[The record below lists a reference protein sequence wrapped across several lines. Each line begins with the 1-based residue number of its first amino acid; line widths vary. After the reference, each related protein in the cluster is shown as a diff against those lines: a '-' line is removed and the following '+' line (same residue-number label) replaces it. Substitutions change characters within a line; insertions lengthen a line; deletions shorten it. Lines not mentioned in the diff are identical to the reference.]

1 MKNFQT
7 FSSLT
12 PVTKYDTVMTST
24 NKGAAQAQPSFSGGT
39 FSKAVMD
46 VDMRN
51 RRLRD
56 YATLEVGGAQRPK

>member
-24 NKGAAQAQPSFSGGT
+24 NKGAAQAQ
-39 FSKAVMD
+39 A
-46 VDMRN
+46 
-51 RRLRD
+51 
-56 YATLEVGGAQRPK
+56 